1 MGRRMALRVVL
12 PPVCISSPAAA
23 QEASAW
29 MGELSRTG
37 ALQPADDVYVADS
50 ADGWIKGDVG
60 GLSGGNLEARAN
72 GLARGSRT
80 RLASLPNVRK
90 MRRHLTRRPAV
101 HCGPQGVAPALP
113 RRLRSGRG

>member
-50 ADGWIKGDVG
+50 ADGWIKATWVVCPAETWRQGQ
-60 GLSGGNLEARAN
+60 
-72 GLARGSRT
+72 T
-80 RLASLPNVRK
+80 AS
-90 MRRHLTRRPAV
+90 PAGAALV
-101 HCGPQGVAPALP
+101 SPASP
-113 RRLRSGRG
+113 TSGRCGAT